1 MFFQNKKVFVTGGAG
16 FIGSHVIDRL
26 VREGAEIT
34 CIDNLSAGNIKNLE
48 HNINEIEFIK
58 GDIRNKQLIDNL
70 TRNKDVVIH
79 IAANASV
86 PSSVSNPYY
95 DFESN
100 VVGTFN
106 ILRAAVECK
115 VEKVMYASSAA
126 VYGNPIYI
134 PMDEKHPLAPVSPY
148 GATKLAG
155 ERMGFAYKETY
166 GLNFAAVRIFN
177 TYGPRQPRYVM
188 YDFVKKLLNNPEKL
202 EVLGTGRQVRDYSY
216 VEDTVT
222 AMLIVAEKGDD
233 LYNIAGGNPVSIKE
247 LAEMMVEELAPCA
260 EIEYGHETWK
270 GDIEVLSAD
279 IGKIKSLGFVPKTGL
294 KEGLLKMIE
303 FTRESI
309 LNENML
315 Y

>member
-1 MFFQNKKVFVTGGAG
+1 MFFQNKRILVTGGAG
-16 FIGSHVIDRL
+16 FIGSHTVDRL
-26 VREGAEIT
+26 VHEGTEVT
-34 CIDNLSAGNIKNLE
+34 CIDNMNAGNIRNLE
-48 HNINEIEFIK
+48 HSIKEIEFVE
-58 GDIRNKQLIDNL
+58 GDIRNKELINKL
-70 TRNKDVVIH
+70 TKNKDVIIH

-86 PSSVSNPYY
+86 PASVNDPYY

-100 VVGTFN
+100 AVGTFN
-106 ILRAAVECK
+106 ILRAAVEYGAGK
-115 VEKVMYASSAA
+115 VLYASSAA
-126 VYGNPIYI
+126 VYGNPVYT
-134 PMDEKHPLAPVSPY
+134 PVDEKHPLAPVSPY

-166 GLNFAAVRIFN
+166 GLNFTAVRIFN

-188 YDFVKKLLNNPEKL
+188 YDFVKKLLINPEKL
-202 EVLGTGRQVRDYSY
+202 EVLGTGEQIRDYSY

-222 AMLIVAEKGDD
+222 AILIVAEKGDD
-233 LYNIAGGNPVSIKE
+233 SYNIAGGNPISIRE
-247 LAEMMVEELAPCA
+247 LAEMMTQELAPCA
-260 EIEYGHETWK
+260 EIEYGYETWK

-279 IGKIKSLGFVPKTGL
+279 IGKIKSLGFAPQTGL

-309 LNENML
+309 LNENLL